1 MDNLAALAAAA
12 RAPPAVP
19 PPRRDIDASFALS
32 RRAAPGPGYARALRH
47 HGHGHGAMASQ
58 MGREV
63 VEQAA
68 ERLAD
73 AGMIQFTALPEPRA
87 PPPAAAAATA
97 RGRWRCR
104 VCQVECGG
112 VEGFREHCMSDE
124 HYAGL
129 QLFALHSHLFTDHPN
144 L

>member
-1 MDNLAALAAAA
+1 
-12 RAPPAVP
+12 
-19 PPRRDIDASFALS
+19 
-32 RRAAPGPGYARALRH
+32 
-47 HGHGHGAMASQ
+47 MASQ

-112 VEGFREHCMSDE
+112 VEVPG
-124 HYAGL
+124 
-129 QLFALHSHLFTDHPN
+129 ALYVGRTLRRPPALRPPLPTLH
-144 L
+144 